1 MNSFQT
7 IAFIGTKGKKK
18 QSKNGVSLNR
28 IDCGDIYNRLIVR
41 LFMKMVHITHIPE
54 VFVYLPEMM
63 NLFLNL
69 FILNEK

>member
-7 IAFIGTKGKKK
+7 IAFIGTKGKK

-41 LFMKMVHITHIPE
+41 LFMKMVHITHISE

-63 NLFLNL
+63 NLFLYL
-69 FILNEK
+69 FILSEK